1 MARRIRAPNLETR
14 TARLKLA
21 IARKPYWAKLSVGLH
36 IGYRRCAG
44 PGTWSMR
51 CADGRGS
58 SWIKRLAPADDYDG
72 VAGAL
77 SYWDAQAKAR
87 ELVRGTA
94 TDDGTRLQTVAQAIT
109 GYKADLVARGG
120 SDRNVSQIENQHLP
134 PSLASKLV
142 AQLGARELRAWRD
155 GLSAKGLAPGS
166 VTRYGKALGAALRH
180 AAAMDPRITNTGA
193 VKIGLASL
201 PDSSRARNVVLTD
214 DKVRAVVQRA
224 YDASPAL
231 GLLVEVMAV
240 TGARASQ
247 LRRLTCADVGRDRLS
262 MPSSKKGNKG
272 RRQIVRRPVPIGA
285 GLAAK
290 LKAAAGTRADSE
302 PLLRKD
308 DGTPWEDW
316 RLRLPFREVVKRAGL
331 DPNKATP
338 YALRHSSITRMLLRA
353 VPVRVVADLHDTS
366 VHQIEAHYSKHIA
379 HHADDVARAALIDLG
394 QPPTTPDNV
403 VPLKR

>member
-72 VAGAL
+72 L
-77 SYWDAQAKAR
+77 P
-87 ELVRGTA
+87 VRCPIGTPRPRRA
-94 TDDGTRLQTVAQAIT
+94 SSCAAPPPTTAPRLQTVAQAIT

-155 GLSAKGLAPGS
+155 GLSAKGLAAGS

-193 VKIGLASL
+193 CQDRAGLASRQL
-201 PDSSRARNVVLTD
+201 ARP
-214 DKVRAVVQRA
+214 Q
-224 YDASPAL
+224 
-231 GLLVEVMAV
+231 
-240 TGARASQ
+240 
-247 LRRLTCADVGRDRLS
+247 
-262 MPSSKKGNKG
+262 
-272 RRQIVRRPVPIGA
+272 RRPD
-285 GLAAK
+285 
-290 LKAAAGTRADSE
+290 R
-302 PLLRKD
+302 
-308 DGTPWEDW
+308 
-316 RLRLPFREVVKRAGL
+316 
-331 DPNKATP
+331 
-338 YALRHSSITRMLLRA
+338 
-353 VPVRVVADLHDTS
+353 
-366 VHQIEAHYSKHIA
+366 Q
-379 HHADDVARAALIDLG
+379 
-394 QPPTTPDNV
+394 
-403 VPLKR
+403 